1 MLLGATALPQPG
13 EVAHR
18 TNCLVDGGWVGVGG
32 LVGTNL
38 CDPGQWVGGRLFDLM
53 AWDSRWA
60 GWEGLPRKQWRLG
73 LWGMQYMAVGTDAG
87 PTTLAAGQI
96 YDESS
101 RPMLAA
107 CWASREVLKEIMLWA
122 DRGIASQTDPFR
134 VPCIG
139 GRLVHRGPG

>member
-1 MLLGATALPQPG
+1 MGWCGGPCRYQSLWSRAVGWRASL
-13 EVAHR
+13 R
-18 TNCLVDGGWVGVGG
+18 SDG
-32 LVGTNL
+32 L
-38 CDPGQWVGGRLFDLM
+38 GGRVWKTCLGSNGDWDCW
-53 AWDSRWA
+53 AW
-60 GWEGLPRKQWRLG
+60 
-73 LWGMQYMAVGTDAG
+73 QYMAVGTDAG

-107 CWASREVLKEIMLWA
+107 CWAWREVLEKIMLWG

-139 GRLVHRGPG
+139 GWLVDRGPG

>member
-1 MLLGATALPQPG
+1 
-13 EVAHR
+13 
-18 TNCLVDGGWVGVGG
+18 
-32 LVGTNL
+32 
-38 CDPGQWVGGRLFDLM
+38 
-53 AWDSRWA
+53 
-60 GWEGLPRKQWRLG
+60 
-73 LWGMQYMAVGTDAG
+73 MAVGTDAG

-107 CWASREVLKEIMLWA
+107 CWAWGEVWEKIMLWA

-139 GRLVHRGPG
+139 GWFVDRGPG